1 MADSSARFAGR
12 QIVIHVCGG
21 IAAVKV
27 PALVTRLRQE
37 GAEVRVAMTPT
48 ATTMVSPLSLQALS
62 GHPVALTTAILV
74 AAEDGSVPGHGMAH
88 LDLADWADC
97 HLVVPA
103 TATTISRLAVGM
115 ADDVVSSTLLATSAP
130 VLLAPAMEAAMW
142 SHPATQANLETLRR
156 RGLTLVG
163 PSSGRLASGRWGEG
177 RMAEPEQ
184 ILQAAGQL
192 LWGAGPLAGVEV
204 LVTAGGTREPI
215 DPVRYL
221 GNRSSG
227 RMGLALGVEAARRGA
242 RVHLVTAAELFSA
255 TPGVDVVRV
264 ETAADMLTSSLEV
277 LPRVRLVLM
286 AAAVAD
292 YRVANPASAKL
303 HRRDQPNP
311 ELSLVATTDVLAEI
325 LSRRP
330 PGCRVVGFAAE
341 TESVRE
347 RGLAKLREKGCDM
360 LVANSVSGAHSAM
373 GGDHAEVLVL
383 IGDGREVELPWAPK
397 EEIARGILDLAQEL
411 LEPDQGAP
419 RQA

>member
-12 QIVIHVCGG
+12 QIVVHVCGG

-48 ATTMVSPLSLQALS
+48 AATLVSPLSLQALS
-62 GHPVALTTAILV
+62 GHPVALGDPAGSGAAPTA
-74 AAEDGSVPGHGMAH
+74 DHGMAH
-88 LDLADWADC
+88 LELAGWAEC

-103 TATTISRLAVGM
+103 TASTIARLAVGL
-115 ADDVVSSTLLATSAP
+115 ADDLVSSTLLATAAP
-130 VLLAPAMEAAMW
+130 VLLAPAMESNMW

-156 RGLTLVG
+156 RGLSVVG
-163 PSSGRLASGRWGEG
+163 PGSGRLASGRWGEG

-192 LWGAGPLAGVEV
+192 LWGAGPLAGLEI
-204 LVTAGGTREPI
+204 LVTSGGTREPI
-215 DPVRYL
+215 DPVRFL

-227 RMGLALGVEAARRGA
+227 RMGLALAAEAARRGA
-242 RVHLVTAAELFSA
+242 LVHLVTAADIVA
-255 TPGVDVVRV
+255 DVPGIVAVRV
-264 ETAADMLTSSLEV
+264 ETAAEMLAAALEV
-277 LPRVRLVLM
+277 LPKVRLVLM

-292 YRVANPASAKL
+292 YRVAAPAPVKL
-303 HRRDQPNP
+303 HRREQPNP
-311 ELSLVATTDVLAEI
+311 ELRLVPNVDVLAEI
-325 LSRRP
+325 LARRP
-330 PGCRVVGFAAE
+330 QLCRVVGFAAE

-360 LVANSVSGAHSAM
+360 LVANPVSGPHSAM
-373 GGDHAEVLVL
+373 GGDRSEALVLVA
-383 IGDGREVELPWAPK
+383 DGREIELPWAPK

-411 LEPDQGAP
+411 LEPDQGAS
-419 RQA
+419 RGA

>member
-1 MADSSARFAGR
+1 MGDSRARFAGR
-12 QIVIHVCGG
+12 RIVVHVCGG

-48 ATTMVSPLSLQALS
+48 ATTMVSPISLQALS
-62 GHPVALTTAILV
+62 GHPVALTPATGIA
-74 AAEDGSVPGHGMAH
+74 AAEGLADGPGMAH
-88 LDLADWADC
+88 LDLASWADC

-103 TATTISRLAVGM
+103 TAATISRLAVGM
-115 ADDVVSSTLLATSAP
+115 ADDVVGATLLATAAP
-130 VLLAPAMEAAMW
+130 VLLAPAMETAMW
-142 SHPATQANLETLRR
+142 GHPATRANLATLRD
-156 RGLTLVG
+156 RGVAVVG

-192 LWGAGPLAGVEV
+192 LGSTGPLAGVEV
-204 LVTAGGTREPI
+204 LVTSGGTREPV

-227 RMGLALGVEAARRGA
+227 RMGWALGFEAARRGA
-242 RVHLVTAAELFSA
+242 RVHLVTTADQPFE
-255 TPGVDVVRV
+255 TPGVTVVRV
-264 ETAADMLTSSLEV
+264 ETAAEMLAASLDV
-277 LPRVRLVLM
+277 LPRVGLVLM

-292 YRVANPASAKL
+292 YRVASPSPTKL
-303 HRRDQPNP
+303 HRREQPNP
-311 ELSLVATTDVLAEI
+311 ELRLVANVDVLAEI
-325 LSRRP
+325 LARRP

-347 RGLAKLREKGCDM
+347 RGMAKLREKGCDM
-360 LVANSVSGAHSAM
+360 LVANPVSGAHSAM
-373 GGDHAEVLVL
+373 GGDHAEALVL
-383 IGDGREVELPWAPK
+383 IGDGREVELRWAPK

-411 LEPDQGAP
+411 LEPAQGAL
-419 RQA
+419 RQG